1 MESLENDVVRRILS
15 VAGVVLLLFPRQG
28 EQITYSIG
36 TTLAV
41 TWNLSYLSIHVC
53 FIHPS
58 THSHPLGGGGAQ
70 EHRFHLWD
78 FLESFIKQ

>member
-1 MESLENDVVRRILS
+1 MESLENHVVRRILS

-53 FIHPS
+53 FIHPLTPILLGVGGGTRAPFS
-58 THSHPLGGGGAQ
+58 PLG
-70 EHRFHLWD
+70 LP
-78 FLESFIKQ
+78 